1 MDDEQNRWEARRER
15 EKARVRVK
23 LEHVVGLI
31 ARLGQERDAVQRQN
45 TSKRLVD
52 AFMDLT
58 IEGPGPDPE
67 EARLARASE
76 PAAGGGAA
84 AG

>member
-31 ARLGQERDAVQRQN
+31 ARLGQEQQV
-45 TSKRLVD
+45 S
-52 AFMDLT
+52 
-58 IEGPGPDPE
+58 
-67 EARLARASE
+67 
-76 PAAGGGAA
+76 
-84 AG
+84 